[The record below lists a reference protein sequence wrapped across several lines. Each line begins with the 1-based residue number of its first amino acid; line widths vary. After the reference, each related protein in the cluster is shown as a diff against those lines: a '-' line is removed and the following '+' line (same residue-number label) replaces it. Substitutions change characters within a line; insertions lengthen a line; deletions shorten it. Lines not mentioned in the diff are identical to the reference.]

1 MIIIF
6 VIEINLISIFYP
18 LFIQSVISND
28 IIREEKTVTYND
40 ANIHPKYD
48 SF

>member
-6 VIEINLISIFYP
+6 VIETNLISIFYP
-18 LFIQSVISND
+18 LFTQSVISND
-28 IIREEKTVTYND
+28 LIREAKTVTYND
-40 ANIHPKYD
+40 ANNHPKYD